1 MIFNSATLQLPLLAD
16 QKAEVPGKEYP
27 IMKIHMSN
35 LPSGLSLDGQIT
47 DGTVLRVNEART
59 RL

>member
-1 MIFNSATLQLPLLAD
+1 MIFNNATLQFPLLSD
-16 QKAEVPGKEYP
+16 QKAEFPGKEHP

-47 DGTVLRVNEART
+47 DGMVLRVNDAKT